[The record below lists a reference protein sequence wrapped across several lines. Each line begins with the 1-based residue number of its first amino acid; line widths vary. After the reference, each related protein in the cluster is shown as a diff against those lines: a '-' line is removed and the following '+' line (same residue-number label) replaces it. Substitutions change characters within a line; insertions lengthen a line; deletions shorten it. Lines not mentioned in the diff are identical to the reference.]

1 MPDADHEARAHVEGR
16 RRPAPGAENDFYM
29 TVENGCLTMRRLS
42 QDGERRP
49 MTGFLPTLS
58 PAAQEAALAY
68 NGPESH
74 GDLAFAT
81 RQPFTYLASPYS
93 LFPDKGAAAHIAARA
108 AAHLMRNGEVVYSPI
123 VHGHA
128 VATHGLPLDW
138 EFWKAQ
144 CQPFVALADKLVVLE
159 MDGWRESTGVQWEI
173 GEFRRAG
180 KPVEFMGLDEL
191 VLERMAA

>member
-1 MPDADHEARAHVEGR
+1 MPDPDQEARAHVEGR
-16 RRPAPGAENDFYM
+16 RRPAPGAEND
-29 TVENGCLTMRRLS
+29 
-42 QDGERRP
+42 DGWA
-49 MTGFLPTLS
+49 GFHTLPV
-58 PAAQEAALAY
+58 A
-68 NGPESH
+68 
-74 GDLAFAT
+74 
-81 RQPFTYLASPYS
+81 RQPAGITYLASPYS
-93 LFPDKGAAAHIAARA
+93 LLPDKGAAAAIVARA

-191 VLERMAA
+191 VLERRAA